1 MTACSR
7 LDLAN
12 EPFFP
17 APRLRLRSFSYVT
30 NPFLGVTFHC
40 LDGRTSVQRGR
51 VRQRRGKTVVP
62 VSNPISPEN
71 RNHTTDEPAEALMKS
86 NRNPLMFAFLMVA
99 SLFFI
104 WGFCHAMLDVL
115 NKHFQNILNVSR
127 TQSGLVQ
134 TSVFG
139 AYLLMGL
146 PAALLIRRIGYQRGI
161 LVGLAVLAFGA
172 FLFIPAGLVFQTFWS
187 FCLALFVLSCGLAC
201 IETAANPYVT
211 VLGPKEGAA
220 GRLSVAQAF
229 NSCAY
234 IIAPTVGG
242 LLLFGHKAEAGAPV
256 DFHTLILPYAVLG
269 CVVLVIFGF
278 FAFIKL
284 PSIEDGVKAEEG
296 GDTSTFKAHLTH
308 QPHFTWGVATQF
320 HSIIAQIGVNA
331 FAVNYIVEN
340 AIVKDASGATLTS
353 PLFAWYGSLTHAATP
368 EATAAYVISLA
379 MILYAAGRFSG
390 AALSRKIKPNVMLAI
405 YGLANSIVIVLAI
418 ADIKMV
424 SWMILPLCWLFMSIM
439 FPFIFAMS
447 VRNLGPQTK
456 IAASFHVI
464 AVGAAGSIAAVLM
477 GWLWDRYHSVG
488 VSLALPLVC
497 FIATAIYGLAY
508 PSLLKKSSTAT

>member
-1 MTACSR
+1 M
-7 LDLAN
+7 
-12 EPFFP
+12 
-17 APRLRLRSFSYVT
+17 
-30 NPFLGVTFHC
+30 
-40 LDGRTSVQRGR
+40 
-51 VRQRRGKTVVP
+51 
-62 VSNPISPEN
+62 
-71 RNHTTDEPAEALMKS
+71 HTTRKPHTL
-86 NRNPLMFAFLMVA
+86 LFAFVMVA

-115 NKHFQNILNVSR
+115 NKHFQNILHVSKA
-127 TQSGLVQ
+127 QSGLVQ

-161 LVGLAVLAFGA
+161 LVGLVILATGA
-172 FLFIPAGLVFQTFWS
+172 FLFIPAGLVFQTFGA
-187 FCLALFVLSCGLAC
+187 FCLSLFILSTGLAC

-211 VLGPKEGAA
+211 VLGPKDGAA

-234 IIAPTVGG
+234 ILAPTVGG
-242 LLLFGHKAEAGAPV
+242 LLLFGQKADSGVA
-256 DFHTLILPYAVLG
+256 DFHSLILPYTVLG
-269 CVVLVIFGF
+269 CVVLLIFGV

-284 PSIEDGVKAEEG
+284 PEIDDSAEQAA
-296 GDTSTFKAHLTH
+296 DAADATTFKAPLVR
-308 QPHFTWGVATQF
+308 QPHFICGVFTQF
-320 HSIIAQIGVNA
+320 LYIVAQIGINA

-340 AIVKDASGATLTS
+340 AIAKDASGATTTA
-353 PLFAWYGSLTHAATP
+353 PLFSWYQSFTHAATAD
-368 EATAAYVISLA
+368 ATAAYVVTLA
-379 MILYAAGRFSG
+379 MVLYAVGRFTG
-390 AALSRKIKPNVMLAI
+390 APLSRRIKPNVLLAI
-405 YGLANSIVIVLAI
+405 YGIANAVVVLLVI
-418 ADIKMV
+418 ADIKLV

-447 VRNLGPQTK
+447 VRNLGAQTK

-488 VSLALPLVC
+488 ISFTLPLVG
-497 FIATAIYGLAY
+497 FIATTIYGLVY
-508 PSLLKKSSTAT
+508 PRLLERSRLAEPARQAAGAA

>member
-1 MTACSR
+1 
-7 LDLAN
+7 
-12 EPFFP
+12 
-17 APRLRLRSFSYVT
+17 
-30 NPFLGVTFHC
+30 
-40 LDGRTSVQRGR
+40 
-51 VRQRRGKTVVP
+51 
-62 VSNPISPEN
+62 
-71 RNHTTDEPAEALMKS
+71 MKP

-115 NKHFQNILNVSR
+115 NKHFQNILHVSKA
-127 TQSGLVQ
+127 QSGLVQ

-139 AYLLMGL
+139 AYLLVGM

-187 FCLALFVLSCGLAC
+187 FCLALFILSCGLAC

-211 VLGPKEGAA
+211 VLGPKDGAA

-234 IIAPTVGG
+234 ILAPFLGG
-242 LLLFGHKAEAGAPV
+242 YLLFGKKAEAGAPV

-269 CVVLVIFGF
+269 CVVLVIFGVF
-278 FAFIKL
+278 SFIKL
-284 PSIEDGVKAEEG
+284 PSIEDGLKAEP
-296 GDTSTFKAHLTH
+296 GDDTTTFKAHLTR
-308 QPHFTWGVATQF
+308 QPHFTWGVFTQF
-320 HSIIAQIGVNA
+320 LYIISQIGINA
-331 FAVNYIVEN
+331 FAVNYIVNN
-340 AIVKDASGATLTS
+340 AVVTDAAGTTS
-353 PLFAWYGSLTHAATP
+353 TAPLFAWYTSFTHAGTP
-368 EATAAYVISLA
+368 DATAAYVITFA
-379 MILYAAGRFSG
+379 MILYAVGRFSG
-390 AALSRKIKPNVMLAI
+390 APIARVIKPNLMLAL
-405 YGLANSIVIVLAI
+405 YGIANSIVILLAI

-424 SWMILPLCWLFMSIM
+424 SWMILPLSWLFMSIM

-456 IAASFHVI
+456 IAASFHVM
-464 AVGAAGSIAAVLM
+464 AVGAAGSISAVLM

-488 VSLALPLVC
+488 ISFTLPLIG
-497 FIATAIYGLAY
+497 FIATTIYGLIY
-508 PSLLKKSSTAT
+508 PRLLEKSSRAV

>member
-1 MTACSR
+1 MR
-7 LDLAN
+7 
-12 EPFFP
+12 
-17 APRLRLRSFSYVT
+17 
-30 NPFLGVTFHC
+30 
-40 LDGRTSVQRGR
+40 
-51 VRQRRGKTVVP
+51 
-62 VSNPISPEN
+62 
-71 RNHTTDEPAEALMKS
+71 S
-86 NRNPLMFAFLMVA
+86 NRNPLLFAFIMVA

-104 WGFCHAMLDVL
+104 WGFCHSMLDVL
-115 NKHFQNILNVSR
+115 NKHFQNILSLSK

-161 LVGLAVLAFGA
+161 LVGLVVLAFGA

-187 FCLALFVLSCGLAC
+187 FCLALFILSCGLAC

-234 IIAPTVGG
+234 ILAPTVGG

-256 DFHTLILPYAVLG
+256 DFHSLILPYAVLG
-269 CVVLVIFGF
+269 CVVLVIFGVF
-278 FAFIKL
+278 SYIKL
-284 PSIEDGVKAEEG
+284 PSIEDGGKAEEEA
-296 GDTSTFKAHLTH
+296 DSTIFKAHLTR
-308 QPHFTWGVATQF
+308 QPHFIWGVATQF
-320 HSIIAQIGVNA
+320 LYIVAQIGINA

-340 AIVKDASGATLTS
+340 AIVKDASGTTS
-353 PLFAWYGSLTHAATP
+353 TAPLFAWYASLTHAATP
-368 EATAAYVISLA
+368 EATAAYVISFA

-390 AALSRKIKPNVMLAI
+390 APISRVIKPNLMLAI
-405 YGLANSIVIVLAI
+405 YGIANSIVLLLAI
-418 ADIKMV
+418 ADIKMI

-447 VRNLGPQTK
+447 VRNLGSQTK

-488 VSLALPLVC
+488 ISFTLPLIG
-497 FIATAIYGLAY
+497 FIATTIYGLAY
-508 PSLLKKSSTAT
+508 PRLLEKSAKAV